1 MRCPSGPG
9 PTSRPSAEARVS
21 LSTTGA
27 TRESISDRAAEFFE
41 SRFGH
46 SPATVAVSPGR
57 INIIGEH
64 VDYAGG
70 MCLPAAVDRYLA
82 VAAAPAR
89 SLRLVSEQF
98 PGPIVSAD
106 PSLLR
111 PAGDWADH
119 CLGTLAQLRQDG
131 VGIDLEVAVVSDIPP
146 GAGLSSSAA
155 VSIATALAALG
166 IAGRQIEQY
175 DLARL
180 CRRSENEFLGVPSG
194 LMDQVACVMG
204 RDDMALLF
212 HADTEIVE
220 GVPLPPQAAWL
231 VCESGIERSLRGTG
245 YADRPA
251 EAAKALEI
259 AQRQR
264 HGLRNLA
271 DLEPADVERLVLPPP
286 LDRRA
291 RHIVGETLRVRLA
304 VACLEAGN
312 LDALGQLLITSH
324 RSLARDC
331 EVSLPEL
338 DHLVDI
344 MLEAGCTGARVMGA
358 GFGGSVIGLVAADM
372 AEEATQ
378 VIAER
383 SRPQGVA
390 ARNGGG
396 SIHQVRVV
404 RGALA

>member
-1 MRCPSGPG
+1 M
-9 PTSRPSAEARVS
+9 EA
-21 LSTTGA
+21 
-27 TRESISDRAAEFFE
+27 RAAELFE
-41 SRFGH
+41 RSYGR
-46 SPATVAVSPGR
+46 PAAEVAVSPGR

-64 VDYAGG
+64 IDYAGG
-70 MCLPAAVDRYLA
+70 TCLPAAVNRYLA
-82 VAAAPAR
+82 TAVGPGGSGVRIVSEMFPGDPVVAAIDGLAPT
-89 SLRLVSEQF
+89 
-98 PGPIVSAD
+98 G
-106 PSLLR
+106 
-111 PAGDWADH
+111 GWADH
-119 CLGTLAQLRQDG
+119 VLGTLAQLRDL
-131 VGIDLEVAVVSDIPP
+131 GIRAAVDVAVVSDIPP

-155 VSIATALAALG
+155 VSIATALAAIRASG
-166 IAGRQIEQY
+166 AEIEPY

-180 CRRSENEFLGVPSG
+180 SRRSENEFLGVPSG

-220 GVPLPPQAAWL
+220 GVPLPVEAAWL
-231 VCESGIERSLRGTG
+231 VVESGIERSLRGSG
-245 YADRPA
+245 YARRPE
-251 EAAKALEI
+251 EAARALEI

-264 HGLRNLA
+264 RGLRQLV
-271 DLEPADVERLVLPPP
+271 DLVPGEVERLVLPPP

-291 RHIVGETLRVRLA
+291 RHIVGENLRVRLA

-338 DHLVDI
+338 DRLVDI
-344 MLEAGCTGARVMGA
+344 MMEAGCTGARVMGA

-372 AEEATQ
+372 VEEARS

-383 SRPQGVA
+383 FSPQGA
-390 ARNGGG
+390 AGHRGGE
-396 SIHQVRVV
+396 IHHLKVV

>member
-1 MRCPSGPG
+1 M
-9 PTSRPSAEARVS
+9 
-21 LSTTGA
+21 
-27 TRESISDRAAEFFE
+27 TRESITDRAAGFFE
-41 SRFGH
+41 RRFGH
-46 SPATVAVSPGR
+46 APAAVALSPGR

-82 VAAAPAR
+82 VAAAPAAGIR
-89 SLRLVSEQF
+89 IVSELY
-98 PGPIVSAD
+98 PGEAVSAD
-106 PSLLR
+106 AAALR
-111 PAGDWADH
+111 PTQGWADP
-119 CLGTLAQLRQDG
+119 CLGTLAQLRVEG
-131 VGIDLEVAVVSDIPP
+131 LPVSVELAVVSEIPA
-146 GAGLSSSAA
+146 GSGLSSSAA
-155 VSIATALAALG
+155 LCIATALAVLKLEGRG
-166 IAGRQIEQY
+166 IEPY

-180 CRRSENEFLGVPSG
+180 CRRSENDFLGVPSG

-220 GVPLPPQAAWL
+220 GVPLPADAAWL
-231 VCESGIERSLRGTG
+231 VCPSGIERALRGSG

-251 EAAKALEI
+251 EAARALEI

-312 LDALGQLLITSH
+312 LDALGQLLVTSH

-344 MLEAGCTGARVMGA
+344 MMEAGCTGARVMGA
-358 GFGGSVIGLVAADM
+358 GFGGSVLGLVHKDM
-372 AEEATQ
+372 ADEATQ

-383 SRPQGVA
+383 FRPGGEA
-390 ARNGGG
+390 ARHGGG
-396 SIHQVRVV
+396 EIHRVHVV
-404 RGALA
+404 RGALN

>member
-1 MRCPSGPG
+1 M
-9 PTSRPSAEARVS
+9 SRASVA
-21 LSTTGA
+21 
-27 TRESISDRAAEFFE
+27 DRASRLFE
-41 SRFGH
+41 HRFGH
-46 SPATVAVSPGR
+46 PPAAVAVAPGR

-70 MCLPAAVDRYLA
+70 MSLPAAVDRYLA
-82 VAAAPAR
+82 VAAAPGPSIRA
-89 SLRLVSEQF
+89 VSEAF
-98 PGPIVSAD
+98 PGREVSAD
-106 PSLLR
+106 AAALAP
-111 PAGDWADH
+111 GGGWADH
-119 CLGTLAQLRQDG
+119 CLGTLDQLRASG
-131 VGIDLEVAVVSDIPP
+131 LPVALDLAVASEIPP

-155 VSIATALAALG
+155 VSIATALAAVRV
-166 IAGRQIEQY
+166 AGAAIEPY

-180 CRRSENEFLGVPSG
+180 CRRSENDFLGVPSG

-204 RDDMALLF
+204 RDQMALLF

-220 GVPLPPQAAWL
+220 GVPLPPGAAWL

-245 YADRPA
+245 YAQRPA
-251 EAAKALEI
+251 EAARALEI

-264 HGLRNLA
+264 QGLRSLA
-271 DLEPADVERLVLPPP
+271 DLDPADVERLVLPAP
-286 LDRRA
+286 LDRRV

-312 LDALGQLLITSH
+312 LEALGQLMLTSH

-338 DHLVDI
+338 DRLVDI
-344 MLEAGCTGARVMGA
+344 MMEAGCSGARLMGA
-358 GFGGSVIGLVAADM
+358 GFGGAVLGLVPGET

-383 SRPQGVA
+383 FQPV
-390 ARNGGG
+390 G
-396 SIHQVRVV
+396 SEVHQVRVV
-404 RGALA
+404 AGALG

>member
-1 MRCPSGPG
+1 
-9 PTSRPSAEARVS
+9 V
-21 LSTTGA
+21 
-27 TRESISDRAAEFFE
+27 AAC
-41 SRFGH
+41 
-46 SPATVAVSPGR
+46 PGR

-82 VAAAPAR
+82 VAASPAPG
-89 SLRLVSEQF
+89 LRLASQLYPGQDVSFEGVRGSQ
-98 PGPIVSAD
+98 PTG
-106 PSLLR
+106 
-111 PAGDWADH
+111 GWADH
-119 CLGTLAQLRQDG
+119 CLGTLAQLAALG
-131 VGIDLEVAVVSDIPP
+131 VPSDLEVAVVSDIPP
-146 GAGLSSSAA
+146 GSGLSSSAA
-155 VSIATALAALG
+155 ISIATALAALQL
-166 IAGRQIEQY
+166 AGRSMEPY

-194 LMDQVACVMG
+194 LLDQVACVMG

-220 GVPLPPQAAWL
+220 GVPLPPSAAWL
-231 VCESGIERSLRGTG
+231 VCQSGIERSLRGSG

-251 EAAKALEI
+251 EAARALEI

-264 HGLRNLA
+264 RGLRNLT
-271 DLEPADVERLVLPPP
+271 DLEPAEVERLVLPAP

-338 DHLVDI
+338 DRLVDI
-344 MLEAGCTGARVMGA
+344 MMEAGCTGARVMGA
-358 GFGGSVIGLVAADM
+358 GFGGSVLGLVAADT
-372 AEEATQ
+372 AEEACQ
-378 VIAER
+378 VIGER
-383 SRPQGVA
+383 FRPGGAA
-390 ARNGGG
+390 ARHGGG
-396 SIHQVRVV
+396 QIHRVHVV